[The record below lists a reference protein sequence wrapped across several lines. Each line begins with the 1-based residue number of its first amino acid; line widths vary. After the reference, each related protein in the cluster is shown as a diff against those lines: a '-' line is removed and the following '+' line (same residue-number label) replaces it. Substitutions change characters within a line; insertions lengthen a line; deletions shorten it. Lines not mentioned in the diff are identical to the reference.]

1 MAIFLKNKTFI
12 AIVCL
17 LILLLPA
24 LKLMLMSP
32 IYPSHDGLIHAER
45 IRQFHLAII
54 DGQIPPR
61 LAPTYA
67 EGIGFPMFVVNYQ
80 LPYYLAEI
88 LMLVF
93 GNPFVALKGVLS
105 ASYLASAVF
114 AFLLFR
120 NYGSHLASFVGAL
133 IFSYLPYRF
142 ANIYTRAALGESVA
156 LMFIPLVLFSLH
168 QISKQSRSGVVL
180 LAIST
185 FGLITSHT
193 VIFFLFLPFFV
204 AYVLVFLN
212 LDKKIL
218 IAILAGVS
226 LGILL
231 SSFQLIPAIFERQY
245 TKLEET
251 FLNLYGRHF
260 LNIYQL
266 LRIPKNG
273 VTVGTPF
280 QIGLVGTLII
290 ILSSIRLF
298 FKKNHQIIFLLITIV
313 ISAFFIEKLSLWF
326 WNNWPFLKFIVLPWR
341 FLSIIVVSSAILAV
355 FLTDKM
361 KLRGI
366 FALFLVLLTLFTS
379 RHYFLKPTQYE
390 STSTNY
396 ILGTPSEFDT
406 IWSDANTFKPR
417 PLVETKPQI
426 EISNLVQNDT
436 SLSFDLKTDSPTKII
451 IRKIY
456 FPGWKVKLNDKEYK
470 TKQIDGLIS
479 FDVGQGIWQ
488 LKFFF
493 EETPIRLLA
502 NLLTLGSFL
511 LLLVFLFKSSFEKIR
526 RLS

>member
-142 ANIYTRAALGESVA
+142 ANIYTRAALGESMA

-193 VIFFLFLPFFV
+193 LIFFLFLPFFV
-204 AYVLVFLN
+204 FYVLTFLN
-212 LDKKIL
+212 LDKKMLVTIL
-218 IAILAGVS
+218 VGFFLGV
-226 LGILL
+226 LL
-231 SSFQLIPAIFERQY
+231 SSFQLIPAIFEGRY

-251 FLNLYGRHF
+251 FLNLYGGHF

-273 VTVGTPF
+273 IAVGTPF
-280 QIGLVGTLII
+280 QIGLGGTLII
-290 ILSSIRLF
+290 ILSSLGLF

-313 ISAFFIEKLSLWF
+313 ISAFFIEKLSVWF
-326 WNNWPFLKFIVLPWR
+326 WNSWPFLKFVIFPWR
-341 FLSIIVVSSAILAV
+341 FLSIIAVSIAFLTV
-355 FLTDKM
+355 FLVDQIKFKKT
-361 KLRGI
+361 
-366 FALFLVLLTLFTS
+366 FSLFLIMLALFTS

-390 STSTNY
+390 STSPEY
-396 ILGTPSEFDT
+396 IVGAPSEFDT
-406 IWSDANTFKPR
+406 IWSSVNTFKPR
-417 PLVETKPQI
+417 PLVETEPSG
-426 EISNLVQNDT
+426 EISNLVQSST
-436 SLSFDLKTDSPTKII
+436 RLSFDLKANSPTRAI

-456 FPGWKVKLNDKEYK
+456 FPGWNVKVNGNEYE
-470 TKQIDGLIS
+470 TDQTDGLVS
-479 FDVGQGIWQ
+479 FEVGQGSWQ
-488 LKFFF
+488 LMFYF
-493 EETPIRLLA
+493 EETQIRLLA
-502 NLLTLGSFL
+502 NLLTL
-511 LLLVFLFKSSFEKIR
+511 SSFIFLVLILTR
-526 RLS
+526 SSFFNLMRYI